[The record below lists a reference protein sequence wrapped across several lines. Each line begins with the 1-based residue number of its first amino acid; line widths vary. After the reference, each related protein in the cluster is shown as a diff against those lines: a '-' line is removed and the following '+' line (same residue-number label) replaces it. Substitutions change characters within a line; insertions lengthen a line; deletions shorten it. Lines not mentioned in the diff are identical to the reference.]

1 MRATAVVIDRSWIS
15 KLVFEREKIPREI
28 SAIFAESRLV
38 VIESGG
44 ASALEVQ
51 LAGIDY
57 LKKKLYR
64 IKPRDMPTLSVET
77 KSSLRAKLA
86 LLSQGQEVKEALRYY
101 RAAAGRMSDPDE
113 ALLGYVFRLLILSA
127 NLKAEILVW
136 DTRYRI
142 IRATLKESG
151 ITFVEK
157 GDATI
162 MHLVSERTLFPLSAK
177 DGVGARKICVRTV
190 LSGDALSVTVET
202 RTPVR
207 SGGPGHMVNRDV
219 FICHASEDRI
229 RVVLPLVDTLGRGGI
244 TTWLDEAEIGWG
256 DSLTAKVNQGLRVS
270 QFIVVV
276 LSSAFL
282 GKNWPERELNSAL
295 NIEASTGEVKVLP
308 ILVGTEAERTSV
320 LKRYPLLSDKLYLV
334 WDGSGENAL
343 EALRRRLG

>member
-1 MRATAVVIDRSWIS
+1 MG
-15 KLVFEREKIPREI
+15 
-28 SAIFAESRLV
+28 
-38 VIESGG
+38 IESGG

-77 KSSLRAKLA
+77 KSSLRATLA

-101 RAAAGRMSDPDE
+101 RAAAGRMSDSDE

-136 DTRYRI
+136 GTRYGI

-190 LSGDALSVTVET
+190 LSGDASSVET

-207 SGGPGHMVNRDV
+207 AGGPDHIVNRDV

-229 RVVLPLVDTLGRGGI
+229 RVVLPLVDTLRRGGI

-256 DSLTAKVNQGLRVS
+256 DSLTAKVNQGLRIS

-320 LKRYPLLSDKLYLV
+320 LKRYPLLGDKLYLV